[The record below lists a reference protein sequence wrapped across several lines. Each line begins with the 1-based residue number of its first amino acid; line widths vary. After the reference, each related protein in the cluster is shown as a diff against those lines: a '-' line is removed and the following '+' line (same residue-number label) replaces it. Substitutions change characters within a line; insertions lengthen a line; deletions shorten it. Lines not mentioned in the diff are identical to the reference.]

1 MSSIATTRGDGGE
14 TGLLGGTRVRKSS
27 PHIEA
32 CGTVDELNAQLG
44 FARSICRDEPV
55 SALLKEIQRELFVVG
70 GELVTPAGAPETKG
84 GRPLSR
90 VTDAMVER
98 LTAEV
103 HRIEGIEGV
112 LGDWSLPGEDPVAS
126 ALDVARTVCRRA
138 ERDAVRLTEAGG
150 DVRPPLLAYLN
161 RLSDLLWL
169 CGRLLEHQAG
179 LDASLRT
186 GDRPGPNW
194 SRAW

>member
-1 MSSIATTRGDGGE
+1 MSSIATQRGDSGE
-14 TGLLGGTRVRKSS
+14 TGLVGGTRVRKSS
-27 PHIEA
+27 PYIEA
-32 CGTVDELNAQLG
+32 CGAVDELNAQIG
-44 FARSICRDEPV
+44 FARSICGDEPI
-55 SALLKEIQRELFVVG
+55 SALLKEIQRELFIVG
-70 GELVTPAGAPETKG
+70 GELVTPAGAARKTRGASPT
-84 GRPLSR
+84 R

-103 HRIEGIEGV
+103 HRIEGVEGV

-126 ALDVARTVCRRA
+126 ALDVARTICRRA
-138 ERDAVRLTEAGG
+138 ERDAVRLTEAGAE
-150 DVRPPLLAYLN
+150 VRAPVLAYLN

-169 CGRLLEHQAG
+169 FGRLLEHQAG

-186 GDRPGPNW
+186 DGRPGPNW

>member
-1 MSSIATTRGDGGE
+1 MSIATRHGDAGE
-14 TGLLGGTRVRKSS
+14 TSLAGGIRVPKSS

-32 CGTVDELNAQLG
+32 CGTVDELNSQIG
-44 FARSICRDEPV
+44 FARAICRDEPV
-55 SALLKEIQRELFVVG
+55 CTRLKEIQRELFIVG
-70 GELVTPAGAPETKG
+70 GELVTPAVARKTGKGAAG
-84 GRPLSR
+84 
-90 VTDAMVER
+90 VTEAMVER

-103 HRIEGIEGV
+103 HRIEAIEGV
-112 LGDWSLPGEDPVAS
+112 LGDWALPGEDPAAS
-126 ALDVARTVCRRA
+126 ALDVARAVCRRA
-138 ERDAVRLTEAGG
+138 ERDTVRLAEAGA

-169 CGRLLEHQAG
+169 FGRLLEHQAG

>member
-1 MSSIATTRGDGGE
+1 MSIATQRGDSGDTSLAGGV
-14 TGLLGGTRVRKSS
+14 RVRKSS

-32 CGTVDELNAQLG
+32 CGAVDELNTQIG
-44 FARSICRDEPV
+44 FARAICQDEPI
-55 SALLKEIQRELFVVG
+55 SGLLKEIQRELFIVG
-70 GELVTPAGAPETKG
+70 GELVTPATARMKG
-84 GRPLSR
+84 KGKGPAR

-103 HRIEGIEGV
+103 HRIESIEGV
-112 LGDWSLPGEDPVAS
+112 LSDWSLPGEDPAAS
-126 ALDVARTVCRRA
+126 ALDVARAVCRRA
-138 ERDAVRLTEAGG
+138 ERDAVRLAESGAE
-150 DVRPPLLAYLN
+150 VQAPMLAYLN

-169 CGRLLEHQAG
+169 FGRLLEHQAG

-186 GDRPGPNW
+186 EDRRGPNW